1 MNKAIFLD
9 RDGTINVDF
18 GYVYKTQELELLP
31 GVAEAL
37 RIFQE
42 LGYLLIVITNQS
54 GIGRG
59 YFTLEDAEQFNRAL
73 AQELEK
79 HGVILN
85 DFYTCPHAPE
95 EHCECRKPSPF
106 MVTEAMKKYD
116 IDPSQSYMFGD
127 KKSDTECGERSGV
140 KSFRVTE
147 EHPLIYWANQLKTT
161 YYERRIKQYKGKEG
175 ACHRRR
181 DAGYLPHRGRERI
194 SPEAPVPVVRVTRT
208 YNVLGGAANVA
219 RNLLGLGCSPYVVSL
234 LGNDHNGNTMQE
246 MFADLGI
253 RNELFHTEHPTITK
267 TRVIGNSQQVVRL
280 DFETENECLNE
291 ETEQKLLD
299 AVKRALPEV
308 DIVVISDYGKGMQ

>member
-1 MNKAIFLD
+1 
-9 RDGTINVDF
+9 
-18 GYVYKTQELELLP
+18 
-31 GVAEAL
+31 
-37 RIFQE
+37 
-42 LGYLLIVITNQS
+42 
-54 GIGRG
+54 
-59 YFTLEDAEQFNRAL
+59 
-73 AQELEK
+73 
-79 HGVILN
+79 
-85 DFYTCPHAPE
+85 
-95 EHCECRKPSPF
+95 
-106 MVTEAMKKYD
+106 MVTEAMKKYE

-127 KKSDTECGERSGV
+127 RKSDTECGERSGV
-140 KSFRVTE
+140 KSFRVTS
-147 EHPLIYWANQLKTT
+147 EHSLLYWANQLKTT
-161 YYERRIKQYKGKEG
+161 YYEYRIKQYKGKEG
-175 ACHRRR
+175 TRYRRR
-181 DAGYLPHRGRERI
+181 DAGYLPYRGRERI

-308 DIVVISDYGKGMQ
+308 DIVVISDYGKGVCNDTVCQQVISASAGQGKKVIIDPKGTNWEKYRSATIITPNLKELSAVSGVDVRNEDKEIHSAADRILKEYNLTSLLVTRSEKACHT